1 MLGKEGGKGG
11 GGSES
16 REINKV
22 FHDSRKFVEGFHVSR
37 KISAGWNDYRALGTY
52 AMTVGSRGQS
62 PQKPQKFSIF
72 GVPNRGQ
79 KPLS

>member
-1 MLGKEGGKGG
+1 MVK

-16 REINKV
+16 REIDKV

-52 AMTVGSRGQS
+52 AMTVGSRGKA
-62 PQKPQKFSIF
+62 PRNLRNLAFSGYQIEAK
-72 GVPNRGQ
+72 NR
-79 KPLS
+79 SHDRR